1 MSDAQTQNILG
12 DSPAAAD
19 AGSDPLDPGA
29 ADASCWF

>member
-1 MSDAQTQNILG
+1 MSDAPTQNIFS
-12 DSPAAAD
+12 DASAAAD